1 MDTHDIGRPRAE
13 QTFFDDPA
21 LDRVMAFVFTLSTE
35 VWVLRD
41 RLQRL
46 EMALQAQGGGAAE
59 ALAAFAPSPEQAAAL
74 SRDREAF
81 TASLMETLLGKQVS
95 KGAP

>member
-46 EMALQAQGGGAAE
+46 EMALQAQGGTAAE
-59 ALAAFAPSPEQAAAL
+59 ALASFEPSAEQRAAL
-74 SRDREAF
+74 ARDRDAF
-81 TASLMETLLGKQVS
+81 TATRMETLLGRQVS